1 MTSVAVVFG
10 TRPEIIKLGPVIA
23 ALGPAAAPVFTGQ
36 HYDAAL
42 VATFLAVAGV
52 PDLAPAL
59 PGIGG
64 TGRADQLSLM
74 LTGLTRLWRE
84 NRPDAV
90 VVQGDTNTANAA
102 AQAAH
107 YLGIPVVHVEAGLRS
122 FDRNMPEE
130 INRLVISAVA
140 DVHCAATE
148 ENAEFLLKAGTPAS
162 AVHVTGNPIVEATRR
177 MLPTELDRRRV
188 LAETG
193 VTDPDF
199 VLATIHRPENADDP
213 ARLALILAQ
222 LVSLGRPVL
231 LPLHPRTRQTISRYD
246 VPVPA
251 RITVIDPLDHCRFLA
266 LASSAT
272 LIVSDS
278 GGVQEEVTVIGKPL
292 VVVRNSTE
300 RPEAM
305 RAGFAL
311 LAQPETI
318 LEAARRLL
326 DPAHL
331 ARLARTAS
339 PFGDGHAAERI
350 AALTLAAIAPRT
362 AAPTPGTASAP
373 LPAPVTYL
381 QAA

>member
-1 MTSVAVVFG
+1 MTTVAVVFG

-23 ALGPAAAPVFTGQ
+23 ALGPAARPVFTGQ

-42 VATFLAVAGV
+42 VDTFLTVAGV
-52 PDLAPAL
+52 PDLKPAL

-64 TGRADQLSLM
+64 TGRADQVGLM
-74 LTGLTRLWRE
+74 LGGLTALWRAD
-84 NRPDAV
+84 RPDAV
-90 VVQGDTNTANAA
+90 IVQGDTNTANAA

-148 ENAEFLLKAGTPAS
+148 ENAEFLLRAGTPAA
-162 AVHVTGNPIVEATRR
+162 AVHVTGNPIVEATRAI
-177 MLPTELDRRRV
+177 LPTGFERRRA
-188 LAETG
+188 LADAG

-213 ARLALILAQ
+213 DRLGLILSQLAL
-222 LVSLGRPVL
+222 LGRPVV
-231 LPLHPRTRQTISRYD
+231 LPLHPRTKQTISRYGVR
-246 VPVPA
+246 VPSRV
-251 RITVIDPLDHCRFLA
+251 TVLDPLDHARFLA
-266 LASSAT
+266 LAGSCT
-272 LIVSDS
+272 LLVSDS

-311 LAQPETI
+311 LAQPHQI
-318 LEAARRLL
+318 LESARRLL

-331 ARLARTAS
+331 ARLARTPS

-350 AALTLAAIAPRT
+350 AALTLAAVRT
-362 AAPTPGTASAP
+362 PADADP
-373 LPAPVTYL
+373 PAPVL
-381 QAA
+381 MAA

>member
-1 MTSVAVVFG
+1 MTAVAVVFG

-23 ALGPAAAPVFTGQ
+23 ALGAAARPVFTGQ

-42 VATFLAVAGV
+42 VDTFLAVAGV
-52 PDLAPAL
+52 PDLKPAL

-64 TGRADQLSLM
+64 TGRADQVSLM
-74 LTGLTRLWRE
+74 LSGLTALWRAD
-84 NRPDAV
+84 RPDAV

-148 ENAEFLLKAGTPAS
+148 ENAEFLLRAGTPAES
-162 AVHVTGNPIVEATRR
+162 VHLTGNPIVEATRAI
-177 MLPTELDRRRV
+177 LPSEFARRRA
-188 LAETG
+188 LADAG
-193 VTDPDF
+193 VTGPDF

-213 ARLALILAQ
+213 DRLALILAQ
-222 LVSLGRPVL
+222 LALLGRPVV
-231 LPLHPRTRQTISRYD
+231 LPLHPRTRQTISRYE
-246 VPVPA
+246 VPVPPQ
-251 RITVIDPLDHCRFLA
+251 ITVTDPLDHARFLA
-266 LASSAT
+266 LATACT
-272 LIVSDS
+272 LVVSDS
-278 GGVQEEVTVIGKPL
+278 GGVQEEVTVIGRPL

-311 LAQPETI
+311 LAQPAEI
-318 LEAARRLL
+318 LDAARRLL

-331 ARLARTAS
+331 ARLAHTPS

-350 AALTLAAIAPRT
+350 AALTLAAIHHTP
-362 AAPTPGTASAP
+362 AAAEP
-373 LPAPVTYL
+373 PVPVL
-381 QAA
+381 RAA

>member
-1 MTSVAVVFG
+1 MTAVAVVFG

-23 ALGPAAAPVFTGQ
+23 ALGPAARPVFTGQ

-42 VATFLAVAGV
+42 VATFLSVAGV
-52 PDLAPAL
+52 PDLKPAL

-74 LTGLTRLWRE
+74 LTGLTGLWRE
-84 NRPDAV
+84 DRPDAV
-90 VVQGDTNTANAA
+90 IVQGDTNTANAA

-140 DVHCAATE
+140 DVHCAATD
-148 ENAEFLLKAGTPAS
+148 ENAEFLLRAGTPAS
-162 AVHVTGNPIVEATRR
+162 SVHVTGNPIVEATRA
-177 MLPTELDRRRV
+177 MLPTELERRRI

-193 VTDPDF
+193 LTDPDF

-213 ARLALILAQ
+213 ARLALILSQ
-222 LVSLGRPVL
+222 LAALGHPVV
-231 LPLHPRTRQTISRYD
+231 LPLHPRTRQTITRYGVR
-246 VPVPA
+246 VPSG
-251 RITVIDPLDHCRFLA
+251 ITVIDPLDHGRFLA
-266 LASSAT
+266 LACSAT

-318 LEAARRLL
+318 LEAAQRLL

-331 ARLARTAS
+331 ARLAQTPS
-339 PFGDGHAAERI
+339 PFGDGQAATRI
-350 AALTLAAIAPRT
+350 ATLTLAAIRT
-362 AAPTPGTASAP
+362 ATAPS
-373 LPAPVTYL
+373 PVTAVPSQATPPVTFL